1 MSERSQSNPLID
13 LIDWDALRAFNNLKR
28 VGLVSGGT
36 AVSGAVEVDAECVD
50 VVELHDFDP
59 TTRLFT

>member
-1 MSERSQSNPLID
+1 MSERSQSNPPID
-13 LIDWDALRAFNNLKR
+13 SIDWDALRAFNNLKR

-36 AVSGAVEVDAECVD
+36 AVSGTAEVDEECVD
-50 VVELHDFDP
+50 VADLHDVDP